1 MSEDLPRAQ
10 VAPGGPPTSP
20 PQETVKTRRLTAVLN
35 GASALLIMGAVCA
48 VLVAATPS
56 LVRTL
61 LSRGRSVTVLADA
74 DHLMPHPRGGA
85 DEPVKTPA
93 RTPHGTFRHD
103 RDDLPV
109 PALPGDRT
117 HPFEGDDPGVGE
129 PAEES
134 APGEEGRSKSIRLGL
149 ARKTLTLY
157 AEPGGAGEV
166 LGEIKAGEQVVIIK
180 EAGPWALVFQ
190 SGNMGWTKKSEIA
203 VR

>member
-1 MSEDLPRAQ
+1 
-10 VAPGGPPTSP
+10 
-20 PQETVKTRRLTAVLN
+20 VKIRRLTAVLN
-35 GASALLIMGAVCA
+35 GASALLLMGAACA

-56 LVRTL
+56 LVRTF

-74 DHLMPHPRGGA
+74 NHLMPHPKGNDEVGKGA
-85 DEPVKTPA
+85 A

-103 RDDLPV
+103 RDDLPL
-109 PALPGDRT
+109 PGLPGDRE
-117 HPFEGDDPGVGE
+117 HLFQGDDPGVGE
-129 PAEES
+129 PKDEPS
-134 APGEEGRSKSIRLGL
+134 GEPKAGSIRLGL